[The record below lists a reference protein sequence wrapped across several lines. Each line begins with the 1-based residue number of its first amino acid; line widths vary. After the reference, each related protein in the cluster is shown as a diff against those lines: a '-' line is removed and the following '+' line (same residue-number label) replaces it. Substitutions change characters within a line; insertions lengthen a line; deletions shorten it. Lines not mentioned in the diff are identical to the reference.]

1 MQQQNLTS
9 VKYWFNSQ
17 NTLLFIMLQHATF
30 HDNNKKQMKLY
41 NYIVFVFVLAVITAF
56 SLKWWLMFFT
66 NSDFKEEAQT
76 YMEQLNLGKS
86 IDKTFN
92 WLKQQIDLNQGKL
105 YESRNKWQKMYSA
118 YIHPTLFI
126 DLNCKNNFPFTYEL
140 FNFLA
145 KYYNKSSIYFKAI

>member
-1 MQQQNLTS
+1 
-9 VKYWFNSQ
+9 
-17 NTLLFIMLQHATF
+17 
-30 HDNNKKQMKLY
+30 MKLY

-92 WLKQQIDLNQGKL
+92 WLKQQIDLNQGEF
-105 YESRNKWQKMYSA
+105 YESRNKWQKIYSV
-118 YIHPTLFI
+118 YTLHKSHFFI
-126 DLNCKNNFPFTYEL
+126 DLNCKDNFPFIYEL

-145 KYYNKSSIYFKAI
+145 KYDNKSSKLCNQVPS

>member
-1 MQQQNLTS
+1 
-9 VKYWFNSQ
+9 
-17 NTLLFIMLQHATF
+17 MLHHATF
-30 HDNNKKQMKLY
+30 HDNNNKQMKLY

-92 WLKQQIDLNQGKL
+92 WLKQQIDLNQGISYMKG
-105 YESRNKWQKMYSA
+105 ESSGKKCIMFA
-118 YIHPTLFI
+118 YIPLF
-126 DLNCKNNFPFTYEL
+126 FF
-140 FNFLA
+140 
-145 KYYNKSSIYFKAI
+145 FKL

>member
-1 MQQQNLTS
+1 
-9 VKYWFNSQ
+9 
-17 NTLLFIMLQHATF
+17 
-30 HDNNKKQMKLY
+30 MKLY

-105 YESRNKWQKMYSA
+105 YESRTETSGKKCIVLTY
-118 YIHPTLFI
+118 YPTIFI
-126 DLNCKNNFPFTYEL
+126 DLNCKNM
-140 FNFLA
+140 
-145 KYYNKSSIYFKAI
+145 

>member
-1 MQQQNLTS
+1 
-9 VKYWFNSQ
+9 
-17 NTLLFIMLQHATF
+17 MLHHATF
-30 HDNNKKQMKLY
+30 HDNNNKQMKLY

-105 YESRNKWQKMYSA
+105 YERRIKWQKMY
-118 YIHPTLFI
+118 YVCIYPTLF
-126 DLNCKNNFPFTYEL
+126 
-140 FNFLA
+140 FL
-145 KYYNKSSIYFKAI
+145 

>member
-1 MQQQNLTS
+1 MQQLNLTS
-9 VKYWFNSQ
+9 VKYWFSSQ

-105 YESRNKWQKMYSA
+105 YERRKSG
-118 YIHPTLFI
+118 HCT
-126 DLNCKNNFPFTYEL
+126 NCTMFTYIPL
-140 FNFLA
+140 ILSTIQIVKIVPFF
-145 KYYNKSSIYFKAI
+145 Y